1 MVEILGIIF
10 TNCIAA
16 YSNENPSWIDSVQV
30 SDRLVLIIPVHI
42 KPISRDTLMLAN
54 AFVVIGLRVVKYKNR
69 KIMSISS
76 DMTETTRVYA
86 IFGCSS

>member
-1 MVEILGIIF
+1 MFIII

-30 SDRLVLIIPVHI
+30 SDRLVLMIPVHI
-42 KPISRDTLMLAN
+42 KPLSRDTLSLAD
-54 AFVVIGLRVVKYKNR
+54 AFVVIGLRVVKYKNK
-69 KIMSISS
+69 KIMSMSS

-86 IFGCSS
+86 IFQK